1 MTRRRLDL
9 MARRIGQRVQAAAR
23 PSGGRCHNDP
33 AHVAQVLAVLAEAG
47 ALADVLE
54 RAGLTLDDIGGDD
67 GDLSP
72 TSVLPPPGP

>member
-33 AHVAQVLAVLAEAG
+33 AHVTQVLAVLAEAG

-54 RAGLTLDDIGGDD
+54 RAGLTLDDIDGDA

-72 TSVLPPPGP
+72 IGALPPPGR

>member
-1 MTRRRLDL
+1 

-54 RAGLTLDDIGGDD
+54 RAGLTLDDIDGDA

-72 TSVLPPPGP
+72 IGALPPPGR